1 MSMGAGTALLGAAEL
16 PAIRALV
23 ADSPYARATDLVV
36 EILEVATDLMA
47 AVDTLPGIRLLGVSL
62 SGLRDSSVRQLSF
75 EDLADPGWREAER
88 AVELIRGRFG
98 VGSIGP
104 ATTVGAD
111 GLQPRERGDAQWGPD
126 E

>member
-1 MSMGAGTALLGAAEL
+1 
-16 PAIRALV
+16 
-23 ADSPYARATDLVV
+23 V
-36 EILEVATDLMA
+36 EILEVATGLIG
-47 AVDTLPGIRLLGVSL
+47 AVDTSPGIRLLGVSL